1 MVAFEPGLVADLPPG
16 RGRPPQPGE
25 VALPLERWERPHRG
39 HRLEPHRH
47 HLGQPHA
54 HLAPVEADEPD
65 LELNWGRIGHVTRKR
80 MKHPCNPT
88 GQHHPDPGQHAGQE
102 VRIWPTSSGSDSPA
116 PYLRDHTAQR
126 PTYAETQKTARRGQ
140 AEPVRDVLRRQ
151 VRTAAAGATTIPE
164 FLERLRRD
172 GVLVHERHSERNPG
186 EITDYAVASADSVDA
201 AGKPVYY
208 GGGRLAAAV
217 VDLSLIHI

>member
-65 LELNWGRIGHVTRKR
+65 LELNWGRIGHATRKR
-80 MKHPCNPT
+80 MKHPCNLLANIIRT
-88 GQHHPDPGQHAGQE
+88 FLANTLARK
-102 VRIWPTSSGSDSPA
+102 VRIWPTSSGSDRVDVPIPLSPQ
-116 PYLRDHTAQR
+116 PQSQ
-126 PTYAETQKTARRGQ
+126 E
-140 AEPVRDVLRRQ
+140 
-151 VRTAAAGATTIPE
+151 
-164 FLERLRRD
+164 ER
-172 GVLVHERHSERNPG
+172 
-186 EITDYAVASADSVDA
+186 
-201 AGKPVYY
+201 
-208 GGGRLAAAV
+208 
-217 VDLSLIHI
+217 

>member
-54 HLAPVEADEPD
+54 HLAPVETDESD

-80 MKHPCNPT
+80 MKHPCNLLANIIRT
-88 GQHHPDPGQHAGQE
+88 LANTLA
-102 VRIWPTSSGSDSPA
+102 RKSGSGQLLPDRTPSMYL
-116 PYLRDHTAQR
+116 YLRDHIAQLQEAR
-126 PTYAETQKTARRGQ
+126 YANA
-140 AEPVRDVLRRQ
+140 
-151 VRTAAAGATTIPE
+151 
-164 FLERLRRD
+164 
-172 GVLVHERHSERNPG
+172 
-186 EITDYAVASADSVDA
+186 
-201 AGKPVYY
+201 
-208 GGGRLAAAV
+208 
-217 VDLSLIHI
+217 

>member
-80 MKHPCNPT
+80 MKHPCNLLAKLNWGRIGHVTRKRMKHPCNLLANIIRTSWPTRWPGSPDLANFFRIGHQRWESGAFWGRAAGTAT
-88 GQHHPDPGQHAGQE
+88 GQ
-102 VRIWPTSSGSDSPA
+102 
-116 PYLRDHTAQR
+116 
-126 PTYAETQKTARRGQ
+126 
-140 AEPVRDVLRRQ
+140 
-151 VRTAAAGATTIPE
+151 
-164 FLERLRRD
+164 
-172 GVLVHERHSERNPG
+172 
-186 EITDYAVASADSVDA
+186 
-201 AGKPVYY
+201 
-208 GGGRLAAAV
+208 
-217 VDLSLIHI
+217 